1 MNIDT
6 FKNKNIISRTFLD
19 IKLGGFMNN
28 DSNQM
33 DFSGHILNLED
44 AENIQLPTPTNKTIT
59 DHELEQA
66 GLIKT
71 SAFVRTKRSK
81 NALRVEK
88 SKQKKAESGVK
99 QLNIEVPE
107 QHRELFKSIAKDL
120 TSTGTINQNSIE
132 SLSKLVKTSENV
144 ARNND
149 VKHTDEHRELPLSL
163 SIEFIQI
170 GNKCAKIAAQGGFK
184 AWLLK
189 KII

>member
-1 MNIDT
+1 LNIDT

-19 IKLGGFMNN
+19 IELGGFMNN

-132 SLSKLVKTSENV
+132 SLSKLVKTSEDV

-149 VKHTDEHRELPLSL
+149 VKHTDEHRELPPSL